1 MVDELRNKLEETIEK
16 CFDELETSEA
26 GSEKRSNQVED
37 IRKLYQLKLEEDKQT
52 SDMMNKAAD
61 RGAESERL
69 EQENALKKEEIRVLR
84 EKGWIE
90 GGKVILNSGLI
101 LLGNAVAMRKIMKF
115 EETGTIATK
124 AFQFLAKPKLL

>member
-16 CFDELETSEA
+16 CFDELETSES
-26 GSEKRSNQVED
+26 GSEKRSNQIED

-69 EQENALKKEEIRVLR
+69 EQENALKKEEVRVLR

-90 GGKVILNSGLI
+90 GGKVILV
-101 LLGNAVAMRKIMKF
+101 LLGNAVAMRRIMKF

-124 AFQFLAKPKLL
+124 AFQFLTKPKLL

>member
-69 EQENALKKEEIRVLR
+69 EQENALKKEEIHVLR

-90 GGKVILNSGLI
+90 GGKVVLV

>member
-90 GGKVILNSGLI
+90 GGKVVLV

>member
-16 CFDELETSEA
+16 CFNELESSEA

-90 GGKVILNSGLI
+90 GGKVILV

-124 AFQFLAKPKLL
+124 AFQFLARPKLL

>member
-90 GGKVILNSGLI
+90 GGKVILV